1 VGNSASG
8 AITVGNSASVADHD
22 VNYVVEANAGLA
34 LTQDIEASSRTTAR
48 TVTLGEAA
56 TLTLGWARALGN
68 TPNLTM
74 TLANGASVKSEAYN
88 DRGAQ
93 LRGTIKVPTGT
104 ATIAGGASI
113 DVVDD
118 TTYDIGEGATLQLQQ
133 ATWTIADDKAPLLK
147 KTGAGALSIESAY
160 TLKNATF
167 DIEGGLVRIAN
178 TVGGDSANAFD
189 VTVKSGATLDLV
201 ESLKLGAGAVTFESG
216 ATLLIQTG
224 TPLIS
229 GTTTFARDARM
240 VFDGATITTAK
251 LSRVTGSGVVIV
263 DLKMTPDVMT
273 QGSCNLIEDSNIDS
287 TLTFRLGGANASEW
301 LEAGWTI
308 RQTDSTVSIVSAT
321 ADDTFI
327 WGGEAGADWST
338 ENAWYNPGSMTP
350 TSWTLP
356 TESDPQS
363 AMFANKV
370 MVKDANNNETEVE
383 VSRTVHW
390 DYSSPFTLMALRSDA
405 MIEDGKDRGYT
416 IDAVTDYGDQK
427 TLTIHGEMVLTGDA
441 TTTINGPIKFGTN
454 ASLTLLRGSLLLKGP
469 LHDGGTMIRPIAMGD
484 EATMVFAG
492 SKDSTIES
500 TMTPLSEDAAATVG
514 TFRNIGSGTLTFNTD
529 VSMVKAFEATKGA
542 IAMGQE
548 DLFAVETPVTLTGD
562 AAFAFTGAYTGATN
576 GDAAIS
582 VEINEGVDPAG
593 VFAWEAK
600 GNAAVA
606 TTPRLTAAAGRANVQ
621 TFEYNPQSGRLT
633 LEADEF
639 FPETTTLSLLNSTRE
654 TDALLLGKGASTTPA
669 IVFGNVLGEG
679 LIGVEPA
686 LNAAAGEWST
696 HRVLTFK
703 LLNPA
708 TTFAGT
714 LMGGS
719 VGGTT
724 ITAGLAIE
732 RAETLDADVV
742 PRFVYAGA
750 SSVKVGTLAIA
761 DQTCAEIFGTWAGHV
776 NVAEGGRLTG
786 SGTIGAETSKI
797 NVPAGAILS
806 AVTYSEGKEKD
817 LPVTM
822 TIKGTLQLEK
832 GSVLDVVVDID
843 EENGGAPLV
852 SCVQAENVQ
861 LPNTVDED
869 EVMLNVVLRL
879 ADDNAYATGA
889 TILQWNG
896 LNGFSKINGTIT
908 VYDKNGDEVKDH
920 GYLLRQDATGLHVV
934 RSRARTW
941 LIVR

>member
-1 VGNSASG
+1 DL
-8 AITVGNSASVADHD
+8 I
-22 VNYVVEANAGLA
+22 
-34 LTQDIEASSRTTAR
+34 LTQDIEASSRATAR
-48 TVTLGEAA
+48 TVTLGENA
-56 TLTLGWARALGN
+56 TLTLGRARALGN

-74 TLANGASVKSEAYN
+74 TLANESVVKSEAYN
-88 DRGAQ
+88 DRGTQ
-93 LRGTIKVPTGT
+93 LRGVIKVPTGT
-104 ATIAGGASI
+104 AKIAGGASI

-133 ATWTIADDKAPLLK
+133 ATWTIADDKAPMLK
-147 KTGAGALSIESAY
+147 KMGAGTLLIESAY

-167 DIEGGLVRIAN
+167 DIEEGLVRIAN
-178 TVGGDSANAFD
+178 DVGGDSANAFD

-201 ESLKLGAGAVTFESG
+201 ESLKLGAGSVTFEAG

-251 LSRVTGSGVVIV
+251 LSRVTGSGVVVV

-273 QGSCNLIEDSNIDS
+273 EGSCNLIENSDIDS

-308 RQTDSTVSIVSAT
+308 RQTDSTVTIVSAT

-327 WGGEAGADWST
+327 WGGGADAVWST
-338 ENAWYNPGSMTP
+338 ENAWYNPGTMTP
-350 TSWTLP
+350 TSWTTDGNLP
-356 TESDPQS
+356 TESEPQS

-370 MVKDANNNETEVE
+370 MVDVEGSEEKAEVE
-383 VSRTVHW
+383 VSRTARW

-405 MIEDGKDRGYT
+405 MIENGVDRGYT
-416 IDAVTDYGDQK
+416 IDAETPYGDQK

-529 VSMVKAFEATKGA
+529 VSKVKAFEATKGA

-548 DLFAVETPVTLTGD
+548 DIFVVETPVTLTGD

-606 TTPRLTAAAGRANVQ
+606 TTPRLTAAAGHANVQ
-621 TFEYNPQSGRLT
+621 TFEYNPHSGRLT
-633 LEADEF
+633 LEADGF

-732 RAETLDADVV
+732 RAETLAADVV

-786 SGTIGAETSKI
+786 RGTIGAETSKI

-908 VYDKNGDEVKDH
+908 VYDKNDKEVKDH